1 MFFKFPTWKNLST
14 QIISASNLSC
24 TLGGL
29 DKKWP
34 LQYLI
39 FSFSITFKT
48 QCHLWLYIFTFD
60 NIYHKY
66 ITPLWLTT
74 KGCFYATTW
83 FITFLSTF
91 INTLTLNCVYF
102 METVSMF
109 SQTASALCSFP
120 LLVCLTNSSQLAVYL
135 WPSHITSGSLRFLIH
150 SVGIILASASGGP
163 YEDSLR

>member
-1 MFFKFPTWKNLST
+1 MYFWEPQKKKKLMLMFFKFPTWKNLST

-66 ITPLWLTT
+66 ITPLWLTN
-74 KGCFYATTW
+74 YQRV
-83 FITFLSTF
+83 FLCNYMIYHIS
-91 INTLTLNCVYF
+91 LYLYKYLNIKLCILYGNCKYVF
-102 METVSMF
+102 PNS
-109 SQTASALCSFP
+109 LCSMLFSSLSLSYQLKPVSCVSLAQSHNFWKPPFP
-120 LLVCLTNSSQLAVYL
+120 H
-135 WPSHITSGSLRFLIH
+135 P
-150 SVGIILASASGGP
+150 
-163 YEDSLR
+163 